1 MTLILE
7 KKYSKWI
14 YYISFNLII
23 VSMIGFYKTYYMNAL
38 SVFSVFLTSIN
49 YWKHPIKGFRRN
61 IDMMMVG
68 LSITYNSFYVYD
80 CVYGHYYIRMIIL
93 GIMIY
98 IFSGFLYKKNYLGLS
113 TLLHCKVHL
122 LSNIANYLLFTNNIC
137 YV

>member
-7 KKYSKWI
+7 KKYSKLI
-14 YYISFNLII
+14 YYNSFNLLIT
-23 VSMIGFYKTYYMNAL
+23 SMFGFYKNYYINALTIL
-38 SVFSVFLTSIN
+38 SVFITSIN
-49 YWKHPIKGFRRN
+49 YWKHPIKGLRRN
-61 IDMMMVG
+61 IDIMIVC
-68 LSITYNSFYVYD
+68 LSILYNSYYVYD
-80 CVYGHYYIRMIIL
+80 CLYSHYYINIIIL

-98 IFSGFLYKKNYLGLS
+98 IFSVILHTKKYFWLS